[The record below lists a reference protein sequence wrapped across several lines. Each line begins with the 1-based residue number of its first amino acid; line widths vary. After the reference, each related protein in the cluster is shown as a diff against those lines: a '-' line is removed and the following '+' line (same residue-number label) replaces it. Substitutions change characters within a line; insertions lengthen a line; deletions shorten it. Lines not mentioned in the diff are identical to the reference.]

1 MKRWQFDGNNETFWS
16 TCCHLVVEY
25 FHYNLEKVPY
35 VISKVSDF
43 CENQTVEPIFGPV
56 GTWHPASLL
65 ISKFRAVLT
74 LWNLITQTIFEGGLG
89 DTEGPPTQLT
99 ALLVYRAMWGRVAN
113 QDPCRTLASGL
124 CKHKEN
130 VGRDILEELV
140 PSWSWSCGCT
150 LMRGVNR
157 ACGSQHGI
165 FLNRET
171 SFDWP
176 AVMFC
181 RGMWSTHTLEEASMF
196 SVWRAVWCH
205 VWVWVQHS
213 FLNVW
218 GKSHLLLSWA
228 T

>member
-1 MKRWQFDGNNETFWS
+1 M
-16 TCCHLVVEY
+16 VEC
-25 FHYNLEKVPY
+25 FHYNLEKVPF

-56 GTWHPASLL
+56 GIWHPASVDFQVRSCSHALKPDYSDHFWRWSGRHWR
-65 ISKFRAVLT
+65 IAY
-74 LWNLITQTIFEGGLG
+74 
-89 DTEGPPTQLT
+89 T

-140 PSWSWSCGCT
+140 PSCSWSCGCT
-150 LMRGVNR
+150 LRGVNR
-157 ACGSQHGI
+157 ACGSQHGV

-181 RGMWSTHTLEEASMF
+181 RGMWSTDTLEEVSMF

-205 VWVWVQHS
+205 VWVQHS

-218 GKSHLLLSWA
+218 GKSHFLLLSRA

>member
-1 MKRWQFDGNNETFWS
+1 
-16 TCCHLVVEY
+16 
-25 FHYNLEKVPY
+25 
-35 VISKVSDF
+35 
-43 CENQTVEPIFGPV
+43 
-56 GTWHPASLL
+56 
-65 ISKFRAVLT
+65 
-74 LWNLITQTIFEGGLG
+74 
-89 DTEGPPTQLT
+89 
-99 ALLVYRAMWGRVAN
+99 MWGRVAN

-140 PSWSWSCGCT
+140 PSCSWSCGCT

-157 ACGSQHGI
+157 ACGSQHGV

-181 RGMWSTHTLEEASMF
+181 RGMWSSHTLEEVSMF

-218 GKSHLLLSWA
+218 GKSHFLLLSWA
-228 T
+228 TELWDCVFFKALMCWQNNCKTEVYIGRLPPFTFFFF